1 MAATPLDREAILK
14 AVEELPPAEQLQ
26 VAQQI
31 MKAYLA
37 GSVAPPQ
44 SQPAPW
50 VSWRTLAGI
59 ALDSSQTPPTD
70 SQIAEWLDERRM
82 KEAD

>member
-1 MAATPLDREAILK
+1 MAATPLDHEAILK
-14 AVEELPPAEQLQ
+14 VVEELPPAEQLQ
-26 VAQQI
+26 LAQQI
-31 MKAYLA
+31 MKTYLA
-37 GSVAPPQ
+37 GGGASQQ

-50 VSWRTLAGI
+50 VSWRTLAGT
-59 ALDSSQTPPTD
+59 ALGSCQTPPTE

>member
-37 GSVAPPQ
+37 GSGAPQQ

-50 VSWRTLAGI
+50 VGWRTLAGI
-59 ALDSSQTPPTD
+59 ALGSSQTPPTD

-82 KEAD
+82 KEAE

>member
-14 AVEELPPAEQLQ
+14 AVEELPAAEQLQ

-31 MKAYLA
+31 MKTYLA
-37 GSVAPPQ
+37 GSGVLQQ

-50 VSWRTLAGI
+50 VSWHTLAGI
-59 ALDSSQTPPTD
+59 ALGSGQTPPTE
-70 SQIAEWLDERRM
+70 S
-82 KEAD
+82 

>member
-14 AVEELPPAEQLQ
+14 AVEELPPTEQLK

-31 MKAYLA
+31 MKMYLA
-37 GSVAPPQ
+37 GGGTSQQ

-50 VSWRTLAGI
+50 VGWRTLAGI
-59 ALDSSQTPPTD
+59 ALSSSQTPPTE

>member
-31 MKAYLA
+31 MRTYLA
-37 GSVAPPQ
+37 GSELPQQ

-59 ALDSSQTPPTD
+59 ALGSSQTPPTER
-70 SQIAEWLDERRM
+70 QIAEWLDERRM

>member
-1 MAATPLDREAILK
+1 MAATPLDRETILK
-14 AVEELPPAEQLQ
+14 AVQKLPPEEQLQ

-31 MKAYLA
+31 MKTYLA
-37 GSVAPPQ
+37 GSRLSPQ

-50 VSWRTLAGI
+50 VSWRILAGI
-59 ALDSSQTPPTD
+59 ALGSSQTPPTE